1 MPITFITGP
10 VRSGKSSWAEHLA
23 IQSAVHPVYVA
34 TAERFPDDD
43 EWERRLRLHRERRA
57 DRFTLIETG
66 LSGAPSLEEVVTAA
80 RQENALVVDSL
91 GTWLAHRF
99 SLQIARSGELDVDAL
114 KLEAARLVSAL
125 GLARARLYVIG
136 EEVGWS
142 TVSSERSAR
151 IFSDVLGRLNRR
163 VASLAE
169 QAYLVVCGYAVDL
182 RTIGRNV
189 EE

>member
-1 MPITFITGP
+1 VPITFITGP

-23 IQSAVHPVYVA
+23 IQSAVRPVYVA
-34 TAERFPDDD
+34 TAERFPDDE
-43 EWERRLRLHRERRA
+43 EWERRLRLHRERRT

-66 LSGAPSLEEVVTAA
+66 LSGAPSLEEVLVAA
-80 RQENALVVDSL
+80 RQENTLVIDSL
-91 GTWLAHRF
+91 GGWLAHRF
-99 SLQIARSGELDVDAL
+99 SSQIARSGELDIDAL
-114 KLEAARLVSAL
+114 ELESGRLVNAL
-125 GLARARLYVIG
+125 DLARARLYVIG

-142 TVSSERSAR
+142 TISAERSAR

-169 QAYLVVCGYAVDL
+169 RAYLVVCGYAVDL
-182 RTIGRNV
+182 KALGRNV